1 MDRSTQTTAQPHF
14 PTAAAILDRLLPVRR
29 RRSAADGGRQAAAC
43 WSCLLFPVPNVH
55 DEGGSGMP
63 VMR

>member
-1 MDRSTQTTAQPHF
+1 M
-14 PTAAAILDRLLPVRR
+14 AAAILDRLLPVRR
-29 RRSAADGGRQAAAC
+29 RKSMVDGGRQAAAR
-43 WSCLLFPVPNVH
+43 WSCLLFLVPNVH